1 MHKISFRIG
10 LNILNPNYF
19 RTCNFNEVIWHVI
32 RTLLINKNEN
42 RYSDTSTKK
51 ISNAIRIF
59 EYYSNTYTNIRIPI
73 LGFVAI
79 LSFIWNTFSLSLV
92 IFWKNGLQIFY
103 QNFSTQMTLAK
114 VTKWPWPLA
123 FISDWLDFIS
133 IPKSTITTQKWKFL
147 AFPIQMPMEPKLTL
161 P

>member
-1 MHKISFRIG
+1 MYLNWTWHKIGQGQPGVMFYINFVVLQSMMLHTKFQG
-10 LNILNPNYF
+10 NWPNGSGKEDF
-19 RTCNFNEVIWHVI
+19 LRFWAFLSMT
-32 RTLLINKNEN
+32 
-42 RYSDTSTKK
+42 
-51 ISNAIRIF
+51 
-59 EYYSNTYTNIRIPI
+59 
-73 LGFVAI
+73 AI
-79 LSFIWNTFSLSLV
+79 LVMWPWPFVYHYFFSSNIGFIWNTFSLSPI
-92 IFWKNGLQIFY
+92 IFWKNGLQFFY

-133 IPKSTITTQKWKFL
+133 IPKSTITTQKWKIL

>member
-1 MHKISFRIG
+1 MNLNWTWHKIGQGQPGVMIYINFVVLQSMMLHTKFQGNWPNGSGERFFKVLSSFG
-10 LNILNPNYF
+10 HDGHLS
-19 RTCNFNEVIWHVI
+19 HV
-32 RTLLINKNEN
+32 TMTVCLSLICFIQNWFHMK
-42 RYSDTSTKK
+42 Y
-51 ISNAIRIF
+51 IF
-59 EYYSNTYTNIRIPI
+59 H
-73 LGFVAI
+73 
-79 LSFIWNTFSLSLV
+79 SLV

-114 VTKWPWPLA
+114 VTKWPWPQA

-133 IPKSTITTQKWKFL
+133 IPKSTITTQKWIIL